1 MLITK
6 YFHRI
11 PNNPLSRPALREAFH
26 GAPSPLGEVPIAIG
40 REGGNKYSFNY
51 CFVHDCRYS
60 YYLLQ
65 R

>member
-11 PNNPLSRPALREAFH
+11 PNNPLSRFPQGGKAFH
-26 GAPSPLGEVPIAIG
+26 GAPSPLGEG
-40 REGGNKYSFNY
+40 WEGGNKYSFND